1 MYLQVTNKGKAKHN
15 TIQSTNETLFSDI
28 RRQGWNVSDCSVS
41 EIRAELVDTKYR
53 GTDGKNIPAGRKQYK
68 SRAGSTN
75 TLNRKTQHVN
85 VSAIVS

>member
-1 MYLQVTNKGKAKHN
+1 MYLQVINKGKAKHN
-15 TIQSTNETLFSDI
+15 TIQSTKDTLFRDI
-28 RRQGWNVSDCSVS
+28 KRQGWSLIDCNVS

-75 TLNRKTQHVN
+75 TLNRKTQHVD